1 MTTELLTVKVA
12 KRAQEATG
20 IITLELVDP
29 AGNDLPAFTAGSH
42 IDVHLPKTGNLRQY
56 SLWNSPSET
65 HRYCLGIL
73 RDPDSRGGSL
83 EIHDSVKEGDLLKI
97 SHPRNHF
104 HLQEGAAEQFILLA
118 GGIGITPL
126 LSMAQRLSDL
136 GKVFELHYCSRSEQ
150 RTAFVDKLKNS
161 AYAENVK
168 FHFDDAG
175 DEQLLDIPS
184 LVGTQPEATSLYVCG
199 PQGFMDAVIDAASS
213 WNPTD
218 VHREYFSVNED
229 HENDSS
235 FKVMIKSTGQVIDI
249 PEDSSITEV
258 LEEQGIDI
266 PVSCEQGVC
275 GTCMTSV
282 IEGDIDHQ
290 DFFLTD
296 PEKEAGDVILPC
308 CSRAKGTLVL
318 DL

>member
-12 KRAQEATG
+12 NKTQEAEG
-20 IITLELVDP
+20 IITLELIDP

-42 IDVHLPKTGNLRQY
+42 IDVHLPNTGNLRQY
-56 SLWNSPSET
+56 SLWNDPSET

-73 RDPDSRGGSL
+73 RDPNSRGGSL
-83 EIHDSVKEGDLLKI
+83 EIHGAVKQGDLIKI

-104 HLQEGAAEQFILLA
+104 HLQEAPERLILLA

-126 LSMAQRLSDL
+126 LSMAQRLQSL
-136 GKVFELHYCSRSEQ
+136 GKEFELHYCSRNEN
-150 RTAFVDKLKNS
+150 RTAFVELIKNS
-161 AYAENVK
+161 NFSDKVK

-175 DEQLLDIPS
+175 AEQLLDIPS
-184 LVGTQPEATSLYVCG
+184 LVGNQPEGANLYVCG

-213 WNPTD
+213 WDPTAI
-218 VHREYFSVNED
+218 HREYFTVNED
-229 HENDSS
+229 HENDLS
-235 FKVMIKSTGQVIDI
+235 FKVIINSTGQVIDI
-249 PEDSSITEV
+249 PEDLSITEV
-258 LEEQGIDI
+258 LEEKGISI

-275 GTCMTSV
+275 GTCMTQV
-282 IEGDIDHQ
+282 VEGQIEHHDYY
-290 DFFLTD
+290 LTD
-296 PEKEAGDVILPC
+296 PEKDAGDVIIAC

>member
-12 KRAQEATG
+12 SKTLEAEG
-20 IITLELVDP
+20 VISLELVDP
-29 AGNDLPAFTAGSH
+29 AGNDLPAFSAGSH
-42 IDVHLPKTGNLRQY
+42 IDVHLPNTGNLRQY
-56 SLWNSPSET
+56 SLWNDPSET

-83 EIHDSVKEGDLLKI
+83 EIHDAVKQGDLIKI

-104 HLQEGAAEQFILLA
+104 HLQEAPERSILLA

-126 LSMAQRLSDL
+126 LSMAQRLQSL
-136 GKVFELHYCSRSEQ
+136 GKEFEFHYCSRSES
-150 RTAFVDKLKNS
+150 RTAFVEFIKNS
-161 AYAENVK
+161 AFSDKVR

-175 DEQLLDIPS
+175 AEQLLDIPA
-184 LVGTQPEATSLYVCG
+184 LVGKEPDGANLYVCG
-199 PQGFMDAVIDAASS
+199 PQGFIDAVIDAASS
-213 WNPTD
+213 WDPTAI
-218 VHREYFSVNED
+218 HREYFTVNED
-229 HENDSS
+229 HENDAS
-235 FKVMIKSTGQVIDI
+235 FKVMINSTGQVIDI
-249 PEDSSITEV
+249 PEDLSITEV
-258 LEEQGIDI
+258 LEEKGISI

-275 GTCMTSV
+275 GTCMTTV

-290 DFFLTD
+290 DYFLTD